1 MLSLILYFYH
11 SLFLLYLFNYSISL
25 FSSLLVFLFV
35 SQATLKINAYKVK
48 RQEIRDIHI
57 SGYFIVLH
65 LNKYRLK

>member
-1 MLSLILYFYH
+1 MLSLMLYFYH
-11 SLFLLYLFNYSISL
+11 SLFLLYLFNYSIPL

-57 SGYFIVLH
+57 SAYFNYISPF
-65 LNKYRLK
+65 KQI